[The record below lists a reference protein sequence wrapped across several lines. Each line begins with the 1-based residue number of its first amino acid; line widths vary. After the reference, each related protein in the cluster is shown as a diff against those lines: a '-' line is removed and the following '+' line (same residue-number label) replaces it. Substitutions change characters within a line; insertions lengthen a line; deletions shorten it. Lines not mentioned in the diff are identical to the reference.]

1 MYCNIGEIDIEL
13 SSIAKRQEGEQAGGT
28 GLGAIPANHAE
39 EAGVWPTL
47 PPAMAHTGGG
57 IEETG
62 GRRITGVF
70 GG

>member
-13 SSIAKRQEGEQAGGT
+13 SSIAKRQEGEKVGGT
-28 GLGAIPANHAE
+28 GLGAIPTNHAE
-39 EAGVWPTL
+39 EAGA
-47 PPAMAHTGGG
+47 PAMAHTGGG